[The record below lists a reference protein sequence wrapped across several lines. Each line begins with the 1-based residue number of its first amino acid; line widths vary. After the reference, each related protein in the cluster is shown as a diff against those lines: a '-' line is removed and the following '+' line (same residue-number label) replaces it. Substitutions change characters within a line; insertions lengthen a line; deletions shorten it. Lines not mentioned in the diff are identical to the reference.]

1 MGEEIRGGAGWI
13 PWEEGRDS
21 CSPPGAPAPGSDFNP
36 GGGFGR
42 LGQRRGLCIGR
53 RACSELGES
62 RYLRSSGAKALN
74 RRASGLFAPS
84 RKAFH
89 QGATCPRAAE
99 YRSPETA
106 SPRPP
111 EGRARPLLLLL
122 LLLAAAGGDWR
133 SPG

>member
-1 MGEEIRGGAGWI
+1 MD
-13 PWEEGRDS
+13 PL
-21 CSPPGAPAPGSDFNP
+21 
-36 GGGFGR
+36 GGGQGFLLPARYSFPR
-42 LGQRRGLCIGR
+42 LRFQSWRRLLQVRTAEGVLHR
-53 RACSELGES
+53 KESVLGARGEQVPAIP
-62 RYLRSSGAKALN
+62 GAKALN
-74 RRASGLFAPS
+74 RRPSGLFAPS

-122 LLLAAAGGDWR
+122 LPLAAAGGDWR